1 MRNHVRF
8 DKETGKFY
16 QGKVKRSLKNGW
28 YLSIYSGVE
37 QLVACRAHNP
47 EVVGSSPSSA
57 TIKKFDKIIK
67 ISYNVFVKKMRRKE
81 FNYVPVYLFLS

>member
-28 YLSIYSGVE
+28 YKIYLLIAPLAEGQGE
-37 QLVACRAHNP
+37 
-47 EVVGSSPSSA
+47 
-57 TIKKFDKIIK
+57 
-67 ISYNVFVKKMRRKE
+67 
-81 FNYVPVYLFLS
+81 